1 MQARYAQAST
11 PVGAARRVRKWYSER
26 MSAKDEPPA
35 EWIEALRRSDAD
47 LAAGRTVP
55 ASVVLAELRETI
67 EQMEAERDRV
77 PHER

>member
-1 MQARYAQAST
+1 
-11 PVGAARRVRKWYSER
+11 